1 MATIPAPA
9 LSATADDP
17 RPLVSALPP
26 LLALALATAL
36 GFMMMGSFS
45 TVQEGAKAEMA
56 LSDYSLSLV
65 QGLSAAIP
73 LVFLS
78 IPIGIAVDRM
88 NRIRL
93 LIGMALVWTA
103 GTLLTAF
110 AQSFLVLFVAR
121 MMTSIGMSGALTAAL
136 SLAADFSQ
144 PSYRGRAA
152 LIVTL
157 GKTLGQ
163 AAGFALAGAM
173 FGLFVAGGALA
184 SFDELAPWRSA
195 HVMLAI
201 VGAVLMLPLFLLRE
215 PARREVAA
223 GPNAPFKV
231 VAGELWARRAFLGP
245 LFAGQVC
252 IVMADAAAGI
262 WAAPVLSRNYGL
274 QPTEFAGWMGLLML
288 GAGIVGALL
297 GGFAADLGHRSG
309 RRGGILIGAVV
320 AAAIGIPAA
329 LFPVSPDV
337 PWFAVALGLLVL
349 SGTVTGLVMSVA
361 LTVLLPN
368 ELRGLC
374 IGAFIAIAGLIGFG
388 VSPTLV
394 ALASDLLGGEQ
405 HLGEGLALVG
415 VAVSVVGLLGFW
427 AAMRHAPRSVREEA
441 V

>member
-1 MATIPAPA
+1 MATVPQSLA
-9 LSATADDP
+9 LAEGEE
-17 RPLVSALPP
+17 RPFAKALPP

-36 GFMMMGSFS
+36 SFTMMGSFS
-45 TVQEGAKAEMA
+45 TVQEGAKAELG

-65 QGLSAAIP
+65 QGLSTAIP
-73 LVFLS
+73 LVLLS

-88 NRIRL
+88 NRVRL

-103 GTLLTAF
+103 GTLLTAYANSF
-110 AQSFLVLFVAR
+110 AILFIAR

-136 SLAADFSQ
+136 SLAADFSE
-144 PSYRGRAA
+144 PAYRGRAA

-173 FGLFVAGGALA
+173 FGLFIAGGALA
-184 SFDELAPWRSA
+184 SFDGLAPWRSA

-201 VGAVLMLPLFLLRE
+201 IGGVLMLPLFLLRE
-215 PARREVAA
+215 PARREIAA

-231 VAGELWARRAFLGP
+231 VAGELWARRAFLAP

-262 WAAPVLSRNYGL
+262 WAAPVLTRNYGL
-274 QPTEFAGWMGLLML
+274 QPTEFAAWMGLLML
-288 GAGIVGALL
+288 GTGVVGALL

-309 RRGGILIGAVV
+309 RRGGILVGAVI
-320 AAAIGIPAA
+320 AAAAGIPAA
-329 LFPVSPDV
+329 LFPISPDV
-337 PWFAVALGLLVL
+337 SWFAIALGLLVL

-374 IGAFIAIAGLIGFG
+374 IGAFITIAGLIGFG

-394 ALASDLLGGEQ
+394 AWASDLLGGEQ

-415 VAVSVVGLLGFW
+415 VSVSVVGLLGFW
-427 AAMRHAPRSVREEA
+427 TAMRHAPLSARDEA